1 MLFEFDP
8 LAEQKAKL
16 KVVGVGGAGGNA
28 INRMISTNMEGVDFI
43 VINTDSQDLE
53 NNAAEQKIQIGSTL
67 TKGLGAGA
75 QSTIGLEAM
84 ETDREAVQTL
94 LEGADMVFITAGMG
108 GGTGTGAAPVIAQI
122 ARELDILTV
131 GIVTLPFNFEGPKR
145 MNRGLAGISE
155 MRKTS
160 DTLLIIPNQ
169 KLMSIVDKNTTL
181 TAAFHLADSILNQ
194 AAKGISDLINVHGMI
209 NLDFADVE
217 TIMKNMGEA
226 IMGTGVATGEERAVL
241 SAQQAIASPLL
252 DNASI
257 SGAQGILV
265 NITGGKDLKLFEVE
279 EAVNKVR
286 AEVDSEAE
294 VIIGSITDSSL
305 EGKMRVSIVATSLD
319 GISPEEKSVVSMVH
333 RIHNRNSGYL
343 NPAINPKATNAA
355 NNDGS
360 LNSTP
365 IYGANALKID
375 QDLEK
380 ENVSVEQNNIS
391 IQDDSLNEISLDSL
405 DYIENTKQNNQE
417 ENQQQK
423 DVFESES
430 HEEKEKTT
438 PQLFSE
444 EEDVD
449 SFKQEINSEKES
461 ESLIDKDDEEDFE
474 IPAFLRKQKN

>member
-8 LAEQKAKL
+8 LAQQKAKL

-43 VINTDSQDLE
+43 VINTDAQDLE

-75 QSTIGLEAM
+75 RSTIGLEAM

-108 GGTGTGAAPVIAQI
+108 GGTGTGASPVIAQI

-155 MRKTS
+155 MRKTC

-265 NITGGKDLKLFEVE
+265 NITGGKDLTLHEVDEATSIIFE
-279 EAVNKVR
+279 EAGNDANIIFGAVIDPKLEEEIQVTVIATGFNNHKYREDSDENPPITKAPQREVNRMLGEKINV
-286 AEVDSEAE
+286 
-294 VIIGSITDSSL
+294 SL
-305 EGKMRVSIVATSLD
+305 CEQKNTPKEMAPKDERPKPNMLID
-319 GISPEEKSVVSMVH
+319 DD
-333 RIHNRNSGYL
+333 
-343 NPAINPKATNAA
+343 NPV
-355 NNDGS
+355 
-360 LNSTP
+360 
-365 IYGANALKID
+365 IYGNDI
-375 QDLEK
+375 
-380 ENVSVEQNNIS
+380 
-391 IQDDSLNEISLDSL
+391 
-405 DYIENTKQNNQE
+405 
-417 ENQQQK
+417 
-423 DVFESES
+423 
-430 HEEKEKTT
+430 
-438 PQLFSE
+438 
-444 EEDVD
+444 
-449 SFKQEINSEKES
+449 
-461 ESLIDKDDEEDFE
+461 E
-474 IPAFLRKQKN
+474 IPAFIRRQHE

>member
-43 VINTDSQDLE
+43 VINTDAQDLE

-108 GGTGTGAAPVIAQI
+108 GGTGTGASPVIAQI

-155 MRKTS
+155 MRKTC

-265 NITGGKDLKLFEVE
+265 NITGGKDLTLHEVDEATSIIFE
-279 EAVNKVR
+279 EAGNDANIIFGAVIDPKLEEEIQVTVIATGFNNHKHREDSDETPHITKVPKR
-286 AEVDSEAE
+286 EENRMLGEKINVSLSEQKNIPIEMA
-294 VIIGSITDSSL
+294 
-305 EGKMRVSIVATSLD
+305 
-319 GISPEEKSVVSMVH
+319 PEDEKPKPN
-333 RIHNRNSGYL
+333 IL
-343 NPAINPKATNAA
+343 IDDDNPV
-355 NNDGS
+355 
-360 LNSTP
+360 
-365 IYGANALKID
+365 IYGNDI
-375 QDLEK
+375 
-380 ENVSVEQNNIS
+380 
-391 IQDDSLNEISLDSL
+391 
-405 DYIENTKQNNQE
+405 
-417 ENQQQK
+417 
-423 DVFESES
+423 
-430 HEEKEKTT
+430 
-438 PQLFSE
+438 
-444 EEDVD
+444 
-449 SFKQEINSEKES
+449 
-461 ESLIDKDDEEDFE
+461 E
-474 IPAFLRKQKN
+474 IPAFIRRQHE